1 MPGII
6 KSDGDTEG
14 SLGRQAVAFNFE
26 DMSER
31 AERYLQTVKEQADS
45 ILREA
50 KTQAEQL
57 RARAE
62 NEGRE
67 NAIRQARQ
75 ESQQQVEQ
83 KMKSVLPAIES
94 AAGQLQQERDSW
106 VSHWEHQAVALAI
119 KIAEKIIRQNL
130 EREPDVGKTWLK
142 QSLEL
147 ISRQERVTIELSP
160 DAVQSLGPEVESLAG
175 ALGRVAE
182 TTVVSNSELQQGE
195 CRVLTQYGEIDQRL
209 KTQLDRIESELT

>member
-50 KTQAEQL
+50 QAQAEQL
-57 RARAE
+57 RVRAE

-94 AAGQLQQERDSW
+94 AAGQLQQARDSW
-106 VSHWEHQAVALAI
+106 VSHWEHQAVA
-119 KIAEKIIRQNL
+119 
-130 EREPDVGKTWLK
+130 
-142 QSLEL
+142 
-147 ISRQERVTIELSP
+147 
-160 DAVQSLGPEVESLAG
+160 
-175 ALGRVAE
+175 
-182 TTVVSNSELQQGE
+182 
-195 CRVLTQYGEIDQRL
+195 
-209 KTQLDRIESELT
+209 